1 MKRLKNIL
9 NKIFFPPAVFRAA
22 FTVLSAV
29 LLAVVFL
36 NHLNRT
42 PAAYAIYPFTAYTL
56 IILILAAVRKIQSI
70 KQLILDKSALFRK
83 YSTDMDFK
91 AEVSLYLSLGINLG
105 YSVYKAAA
113 GILYHSLW
121 FGTVAFYYIILSVGR
136 FLLLRDVRKEKDV
149 RDSLKK
155 YCLCGY
161 LLLILTIAII
171 GMSIYMIHDGKV
183 STYPGHIIYAAAG
196 YTFYSFISAVINS
209 FKFRKFLNPL
219 YHASKMITLATALV
233 SVFSLQTAMFA
244 AFGTDISQQRFMNIT
259 TGFVIFLIVI
269 GIALYMI
276 IRGKLLLRKREDG

>member
-1 MKRLKNIL
+1 
-9 NKIFFPPAVFRAA
+9 
-22 FTVLSAV
+22 
-29 LLAVVFL
+29 
-36 NHLNRT
+36 
-42 PAAYAIYPFTAYTL
+42 
-56 IILILAAVRKIQSI
+56 
-70 KQLILDKSALFRK
+70 
-83 YSTDMDFK
+83 
-91 AEVSLYLSLGINLG
+91 
-105 YSVYKAAA
+105 
-113 GILYHSLW
+113 
-121 FGTVAFYYIILSVGR
+121 SVGR

-209 FKFRKFLNPL
+209 FKFRKSLNPL

-233 SVFSLQTAMFA
+233 SVFSLQTVMFA

-269 GIALYMI
+269 
-276 IRGKLLLRKREDG
+276 